1 MLEIKSG
8 NLLLKLADCNKE
20 YQQLW
25 KLRYHELLKAYNQD
39 HYNELEEDKDIYD
52 EVCDHLIIVDTEVDE
67 VIGTYRLIKKSQ
79 LTNIKKFL
87 TETEYDITP
96 LKKFE
101 ILEVGRAVIKEEY
114 RTGAAISLLW
124 KGVIKYAVMSNVDFM
139 IGTASF
145 HGLDPT
151 PYLDCFGYLFD
162 KHLSKEEFRCEVNLD
177 SGFPKEM
184 FKEYGVQNVKI
195 NYYKDSYTGR
205 IKSSGSAFI
214 ELGSDELREKA
225 IKEMHQKEFEG
236 RRLIVTLPDNQN
248 NSYYLLSF

>member
-184 FKEYGVQNVKI
+184 FKEYDEARALDNMPSLIKGYLRLGATIGSGVF
-195 NYYKDSYTGR
+195 KDTSFN
-205 IKSSGSAFI
+205 S
-214 ELGSDELREKA
+214 LDV
-225 IKEMHQKEFEG
+225 
-236 RRLIVTLPDNQN
+236 LIVLKIDEINQR
-248 NSYYLLSF
+248 YLKRFL